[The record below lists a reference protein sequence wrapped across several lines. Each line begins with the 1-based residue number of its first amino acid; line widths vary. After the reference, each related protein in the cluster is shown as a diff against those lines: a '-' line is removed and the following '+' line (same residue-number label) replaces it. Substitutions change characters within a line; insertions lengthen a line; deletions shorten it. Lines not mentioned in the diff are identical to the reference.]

1 MRSIVVPTYNEEE
14 RIRTCIEALI
24 QLKGVEIIVSDDGS
38 KDRTTE
44 ISKEYVK
51 DNKNIKVLEGRHFG
65 KGGALTRGFNESKGS
80 VLGFLDADL
89 SARPSELEKL
99 FIEVEKRDVDLAI
112 GSREL
117 PDSIIPVKQPSHRH
131 LLGTIYSLLARL
143 LFGVRIHDF
152 QCGCK
157 AFSSELW
164 KTLNIRAEGFVFD
177 TELIAK
183 AHAKGFRI
191 KEIPITWSNDRQ
203 SRVNPI
209 SDPLRMFLGL
219 IRIKFQLLKEKRT
232 S

>member
-1 MRSIVVPTYNEEE
+1 MRSIIVPTYNEED
-14 RIRTCIEALI
+14 RIRPALDALI

-38 KDRTTE
+38 ADRTTE
-44 ISKEYVK
+44 ISKDYAK
-51 DNKNIKVLEGRHFG
+51 DNQNIKVIEGKHVG
-65 KGGALTRGFNESKGS
+65 KGGALTRGFNESNGD

-89 SARPSELEKL
+89 SARPSELDKL
-99 FIEVEKRDVDLAI
+99 FIEVEKRNADLAI

-117 PDSIIPVKQPSHRH
+117 SGSVIPIKQPSHRH
-131 LLGTIYSLLARL
+131 FLGTIYSLLARL

-183 AHAKGFRI
+183 THAKGFMI

-209 SDPLRMFLGL
+209 SDPLRMFIGL
-219 IRIKFQLLKEKRT
+219 ISIKFQLLKAKWA